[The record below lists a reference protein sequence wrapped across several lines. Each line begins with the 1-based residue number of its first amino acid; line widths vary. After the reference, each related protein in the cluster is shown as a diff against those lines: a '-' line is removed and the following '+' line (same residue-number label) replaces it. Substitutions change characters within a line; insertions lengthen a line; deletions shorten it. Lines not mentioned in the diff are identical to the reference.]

1 MTQLMFDSDKLR
13 IRVCCGMNC
22 SGNGGGRALESAL
35 YDALEACGVSDQVDI
50 YRAHCL
56 GECQNGPCLRIAG
69 DRFYHIQPE
78 DAASI
83 VRNEVLPRLDKGI

>member
-1 MTQLMFDSDKLR
+1 MTQLVFDADKLR

-22 SGNGGGRALESAL
+22 SVAGGGRSLETALCS
-35 YDALEACGVSDQVDI
+35 ALEAAGVADQVEI

-69 DRFYHIQPE
+69 ERFYHIQPK
-78 DAASI
+78 DAAGLVWDEI
-83 VRNEVLPRLDKGI
+83 IPRLTR